1 MPYSEGRKEWTVGER
16 DAAVMRVSWEEEEEG
31 EERRRAEM
39 MVVMEWVVRRV
50 VRDGMPVWGVVR
62 WGTEVPSPVR
72 GGGGEG

>member
-50 VRDGMPVWGVVR
+50 VRDGM
-62 WGTEVPSPVR
+62 SL
-72 GGGGEG
+72 

>member
-16 DAAVMRVSWEEEEEG
+16 EAAVMRFSWEEEEEG

-50 VRDGMPVWGVVR
+50 VRVGM
-62 WGTEVPSPVR
+62 SL
-72 GGGGEG
+72 